1 VSSTTGLAFGHSLP
15 PLNSISVRRARKA
28 ETDLIPKPDTKV
40 AGYLAYLSPA
50 EVVCMDV
57 DACVILGSIGAM
69 RQYLAEMDP
78 LGAPRA
84 TVKKTRFGEIWRGL
98 ELGAAYA
105 FDQEAYAKFYPLAL
119 QAGLPVAAA
128 DFEKAGDRGLR
139 FFTVRLRGGD
149 W

>member
-1 VSSTTGLAFGHSLP
+1 
-15 PLNSISVRRARKA
+15 
-28 ETDLIPKPDTKV
+28 
-40 AGYLAYLSPA
+40 
-50 EVVCMDV
+50 MDV